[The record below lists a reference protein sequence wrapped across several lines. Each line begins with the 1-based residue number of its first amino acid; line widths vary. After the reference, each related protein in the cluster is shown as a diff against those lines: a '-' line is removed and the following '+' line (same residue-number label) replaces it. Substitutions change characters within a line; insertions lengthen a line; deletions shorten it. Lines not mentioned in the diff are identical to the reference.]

1 MATVWTLVGYIVNP
15 FLIKALE
22 SLKEVKLIGILLFE
36 PLYELFVWDWFEVQT
51 EVSVFMDALYQELL

>member
-1 MATVWTLVGYIVNP
+1 VNP